1 MTVELFKCDH
11 CKQDKYPGQLQSDER
26 GGLICDTCAKK
37 DHGER
42 QEMKREQAR
51 GTAWN
56 GGRGWV
62 RFFCLKTYS

>member
-1 MTVELFKCDH
+1 MNTTLPKCNH
-11 CKQDKYPGQLQSDER
+11 CKQDKYPGQLQSDGR
-26 GGLICDTCAKK
+26 GGMICADCAKK

-62 RFFCLKTYS
+62 C

>member
-1 MTVELFKCDH
+1 MNTKLVKCNH
-11 CKQDKYPGQLQSDER
+11 CRRDKYPRELQLDGR
-26 GGLICDTCAKK
+26 GGMICTDCAKK

-51 GTAWN
+51 ESAWN

-62 RFFCLKTYS
+62 C

>member
-1 MTVELFKCDH
+1 MNTTLPKCDH
-11 CKQDKYPGQLQSDER
+11 CKQDKYPGQLHFDER

-62 RFFCLKTYS
+62 RFFA